1 MLEVAQPHD
10 AVLVLVDGTEVVA
23 GDGMGL
29 QGVVNQVCERLVQGV
44 VDEQSPVTGEYP
56 GVAVAQ
62 VENPLHAV
70 VLYVLVIVQVDVLP
84 LQGGVA
90 LVQQQ
95 AVLEG
100 IYPQAFA
107 TVYVD
112 DGLFILQQR
121 VVGDGQGDFPGF
133 GRLLADAV
141 KGAVGVHYIYILGAD
156 GYIGNLLR
164 LQGEGFD
171 GTAVGIQDVEL
182 GLVVCPELVVLGLSY
197 PEDVLGGYL
206 LLFEHLLVVVV
217 ELPGV
222 VVVYTISIGHPYPY
236 IAVHP
241 FEYLADGIIRQFRV
255 VAVVSLE
262 GVAVVLVKPRFGAY
276 PQETPAIPEY
286 TADTVV
292 GQPFGGRELLE
303 HDGGR
308 SFGGI
313 SERGSDEAQ
322 VAYKDQK

>member
-100 IYPQAFA
+100 YF
-107 TVYVD
+107 
-112 DGLFILQQR
+112 
-121 VVGDGQGDFPGF
+121 
-133 GRLLADAV
+133 
-141 KGAVGVHYIYILGAD
+141 
-156 GYIGNLLR
+156 
-164 LQGEGFD
+164 
-171 GTAVGIQDVEL
+171 
-182 GLVVCPELVVLGLSY
+182 
-197 PEDVLGGYL
+197 
-206 LLFEHLLVVVV
+206 
-217 ELPGV
+217 
-222 VVVYTISIGHPYPY
+222 
-236 IAVHP
+236 
-241 FEYLADGIIRQFRV
+241 
-255 VAVVSLE
+255 
-262 GVAVVLVKPRFGAY
+262 
-276 PQETPAIPEY
+276 
-286 TADTVV
+286 
-292 GQPFGGRELLE
+292 
-303 HDGGR
+303 
-308 SFGGI
+308 
-313 SERGSDEAQ
+313 
-322 VAYKDQK
+322 